1 MGDFIREQLPEPIGY
16 YEGQGLVLQGRGKWR
31 TTRCEFHSGSDSLR
45 IQTDTGAFVC
55 MACNAK
61 GGDVLAYHRAAHGL
75 EFVDAAKALGAYRE
89 DGNPYTGNTR
99 PTAIPARAL
108 LQVIGFEALVAC
120 MVTCDL
126 AAGRPVSAL
135 DKQRLLAATGRIQ
148 HIAEV
153 ANA

>member
-1 MGDFIREQLPEPIGY
+1 MGEFMREQLPEPIAY
-16 YEGQGLVLQGRGKWR
+16 YEGHGLVLQGRGKWR
-31 TTRCEFHSGSDSLR
+31 TSRCEFHGGSDSLR

-89 DGNPYTGNTR
+89 DGNAYTGSTR

-108 LQVIGFEALVAC
+108 LQVIGFEALVAS
-120 MVTCDL
+120 MVACDL

>member
-1 MGDFIREQLPEPIGY
+1 MGEFIREQLPEPIGY

-31 TTRCEFHSGSDSLR
+31 TTRCEFHGGSDSLR

-89 DGNPYTGNTR
+89 DGNPFTGNTR

-120 MVTCDL
+120 MVACDL
-126 AAGRPVSAL
+126 AAGRAVSAL
-135 DKQRLLAATGRIQ
+135 DKQRLLTATGRIQ